1 MNEPVPPAP
10 IAPASSPPASGLFA
24 RARKSLWPGVVW
36 AFPLAALLI
45 VGYLGLQG
53 LADTGLT
60 VVVTFDSADGARPR
74 DTKVVYKGIDVGHVT
89 DVELAKDGQHVDL
102 TLRLNHN
109 LGPRLG
115 AESKFWLVGSNPS
128 LTDLRS
134 LKAAVSGLSIGM
146 ATGPGVPT
154 RRFVGLKQ
162 EPAISP
168 DTPGRTF
175 LLDSDS
181 IGSVRRGSTV
191 LYHGDEVGTV
201 IDVNPTNAYSFR
213 LQVFIRAPFDGYVRP
228 ESLFWDV
235 SAVKISLSGGAIT
248 GQLTSVQTALG
259 GGVAF
264 DTSIA
269 ALSGPPSPA
278 EAVFPLF
285 RNEDS
290 ARQGPDGP
298 PVLYDTEFR
307 GAAGQLQVGAPVQL
321 RGARIG
327 VVDSV
332 GLSFNP
338 ETGVLSNPVT
348 FAVFPMRLH
357 VPGVDPAVAHDW
369 REISDRAVQKLVDE
383 GYRAN
388 VGQSPPLI
396 GGYQLNFD
404 KVAEP
409 MAVVLDRSGRQPRV
423 PPASEAEG
431 GSLADK
437 ADAILTKVNTIPF
450 DAIGQNIRQIT
461 ARVSKLVSSPE
472 LDDSLVHLDNTLK
485 SVDQMTAQVRPK
497 VGPLVDKLNQT
508 AEQLRQAASAAN
520 GVLSGIGAGQD
531 ASLAGAIHQ
540 LTDAARAIRALA
552 DYLERHPEAVL
563 SGKKS

>member
-1 MNEPVPPAP
+1 LNEPVPSALGPP
-10 IAPASSPPASGLFA
+10 ESGPPASGLLA

-53 LADTGLT
+53 LADGGLT

-74 DTKVVYKGIDVGHVT
+74 DTRVVYKGIDVGHVT

-146 ATGPGVPT
+146 AAGPGEPT

-175 LLDSDS
+175 QLDADA

-191 LYHGDEVGTV
+191 LYHGNEIGTV
-201 IDVNPTNAYSFR
+201 VDVAATNAYSFR
-213 LQVFIRAPFDGYVRP
+213 MQIFIRAPFDGYVRP
-228 ESLFWDV
+228 ESLFWDA
-235 SAVKISLSGGAIT
+235 SAVKISLSGGAIS

-264 DTSIA
+264 DTPIA
-269 ALSGPPSPA
+269 ALAGPPSPA
-278 EAVFPLF
+278 DAVFPLF
-285 RNEDS
+285 GSEDS
-290 ARQGPDGP
+290 ARQGPNGP
-298 PVLYDTEFR
+298 PILYDTEFR

-327 VVDSV
+327 IVDSV
-332 GLSFNP
+332 GLSFDP
-338 ETGVLSNPVT
+338 ETGIVSNPVT

-357 VPGVDPAVAHDW
+357 VPGVNPALPQDW
-369 REISDRAVQKLVDE
+369 RAISDRAVQKLVDE

-388 VGQSPPLI
+388 VAQSPPLI

-409 MAVVLDRSGRQPRV
+409 KAVMLDRSGRQPRV

-431 GSLADK
+431 GSLSDK

-450 DAIGQNIRQIT
+450 EAIGQDVRQIT
-461 ARVSKLVSSPE
+461 ARVSKLMSSPE
-472 LDDSLVHLDNTLK
+472 LDDSIVHLDNTLK
-485 SVDQMTAQVRPK
+485 SIDQMTAQVRPK
-497 VGPLVDKLNQT
+497 VGPLVDKLNQA
-508 AEQLRQAASAAN
+508 AEQLRRAASSAS
-520 GVLSGIGAGQD
+520 GVLSDIGAGED
-531 ASLAGAIHQ
+531 ASLSGAVRQ
-540 LTDAARAIRALA
+540 LTDAARAIRSLA
-552 DYLERHPEAVL
+552 EYLQRHPEAVL
-563 SGKKS
+563 NGKKN

>member
-1 MNEPVPPAP
+1 MSN
-10 IAPASSPPASGLFA
+10 APASDAPAESLFA
-24 RARKSLWPGVVW
+24 KARKSAWPGIVW

-45 VGYLGLQG
+45 VAYLGLQG
-53 LADTGLT
+53 FADRGLT

-74 DTKVVYKGIDVGHVT
+74 DTRVVYRGIDVGHVT
-89 DVELAKDGQHVDL
+89 DVELGKDGQHVDL

-146 ATGPGVPT
+146 STGPGAPT

-175 LLDSDS
+175 LLDADTV
-181 IGSVRRGSTV
+181 GSLRRGSTV
-191 LYHGDEVGTV
+191 LYHGDEIGSVA
-201 IDVNPTNAYSFR
+201 DVAATTARSFR
-213 LQVFIRAPFDGYVRP
+213 LQIFIRAPFDSYVRP
-228 ESLFWDV
+228 ESLFWNA
-235 SAVKISLSGGAIT
+235 SAVKVSLGGGAIS
-248 GQLTSVQTALG
+248 GQLVSTQAALG
-259 GGVAF
+259 GGIAF
-264 DTSIA
+264 DTPISA
-269 ALSGPPSPA
+269 FGNEPSPA
-278 EAVFPLF
+278 DAVFTLF
-285 RNEDS
+285 ASEDS

-307 GAAGQLQVGAPVQL
+307 GAGGQLPVGAPVQL
-321 RGARIG
+321 KGARIG

-332 GLSFNP
+332 GLSFDP
-338 ETGVLSNPVT
+338 ETGILSNPVT
-348 FAVFPMRLH
+348 FAIFPQRLH
-357 VPGVDPAVAHDW
+357 IPGVDPAKPHDW
-369 REISDRAVQKLVDE
+369 REISDRAVQKLVDQ

-396 GGYQLNFD
+396 GAYQLNLD

-409 MAVVLDRSGRQPRV
+409 MAVMLDRSGPQPRV

-437 ADAILTKVNTIPF
+437 ADAILGKVNTIPF
-450 DAIGQNIRQIT
+450 DAIGENLRQIT

-472 LDDSLVHLDNTLK
+472 LDDSLVHLDNSLK
-485 SVDQMTAQVRPK
+485 SIDQMTAQVRPK

-508 AEQLRQAASAAN
+508 AEQLRQAASSAN

-552 DYLERHPEAVL
+552 EYLQRHPEAVL
-563 SGKKS
+563 SGKKN